1 MASSF
6 GNSMKVSIFGQ
17 SHAKAIGVTIDGF
30 PTGFEI
36 DYEELDKF
44 MERRAPGRNAF
55 STARKEPDKPE
66 FVTGVLGNVTCGVPV
81 TALIFNKDQHS
92 KDYENLKDVPRPGH
106 ADYTAQIKYK
116 GFQDVAGGGHF
127 SGRMMAP
134 VCIAGGMSLQYL
146 KKQGIEIA
154 AHISSIGNIN
164 DDRIDMTDKVQS
176 ELSNVKDKEFPVIN
190 DAQGEKMQA
199 LIAEV
204 KSDLDSI
211 GGTIECCITGLP
223 AGIGGPMFDG
233 IENRIAAAMFGVPAI
248 KGIEFGNGFETATL
262 RGSENNDSFC
272 IKDNAVETKTNNHG
286 GILGGISSG
295 MPIVFRVAVKPTPSI
310 AREQDSVRL
319 STMTEEKLEI
329 KGRHDPCIVP
339 RAVPCIEAVAALV
352 IMDLLLEERGC

>member
-1 MASSF
+1 
-6 GNSMKVSIFGQ
+6 
-17 SHAKAIGVTIDGF
+17 
-30 PTGFEI
+30 
-36 DYEELDKF
+36 
-44 MERRAPGRNAF
+44 
-55 STARKEPDKPE
+55 
-66 FVTGVLGNVTCGVPV
+66 
-81 TALIFNKDQHS
+81 
-92 KDYENLKDVPRPGH
+92 
-106 ADYTAQIKYK
+106 
-116 GFQDVAGGGHF
+116 
-127 SGRMMAP
+127 MAP

-146 KKQGIEIA
+146 KKQGVEIA

-164 DDRIDMTDKVQS
+164 DDRIDMTDNIQS
-176 ELSNVKDKEFPVIN
+176 ELSKVKDKEFPVIN

-204 KSDLDSI
+204 KSELDSI

-248 KGIEFGNGFETATL
+248 KGIEFGNGFATATL

-272 IKDNAVETKTNNHG
+272 IKDNAVSTKTNNHG

-339 RAVPCIEAVAALV
+339 RAVPCIEAVAAIV